1 MRRAL
6 AFALLCAGLFAPAA
20 ASAACALNVGAPAFT
35 VTLGDLPVDYRPAVD
50 TAELT
55 RIAGENGM
63 PGLKGEIP
71 YGLTIGR
78 YDLEVAVET
87 DAVRDGSGYCSK
99 LRAAHIE
106 IGLRQLDVL
115 IDRRFAQGSCERQA
129 VLDHENQHVEVFREA
144 ARFYLPAIEHTL
156 ADASFR
162 LSAHVDDRDA
172 ARAAFLSSITD
183 SVEPIFTAINGRARA
198 GNARLDT
205 PENYAAVFK
214 QCSHW

>member
-6 AFALLCAGLFAPAA
+6 AFALLVALVFAPPA
-20 ASAACALNVGAPAFT
+20 ASAACNLEHGAPTFT
-35 VTLGDLPVDYRPAVD
+35 VTLRDPPVDYRPAVD
-50 TAELT
+50 TAALT
-55 RIAGENGM
+55 RIADENGM
-63 PGLKGEIP
+63 PGLKSEIP

-78 YDLEVAVET
+78 YDLEVTIET
-87 DAVRDGSGYCSK
+87 DAVRDGSGYCVE

-144 ARFYLPAIEHTL
+144 PRFYLATIERTL
-156 ADASFR
+156 ASGSFR
-162 LSAHVDDRDA
+162 LIVHAEDREA
-172 ARAAFLSSITD
+172 ARAAFLSPITA
-183 SVEPIFTAINGRARA
+183 SVKPVFDAINGRARD

-205 PENYAAVFK
+205 PENYAAVFRR
-214 QCSHW
+214 CSQW